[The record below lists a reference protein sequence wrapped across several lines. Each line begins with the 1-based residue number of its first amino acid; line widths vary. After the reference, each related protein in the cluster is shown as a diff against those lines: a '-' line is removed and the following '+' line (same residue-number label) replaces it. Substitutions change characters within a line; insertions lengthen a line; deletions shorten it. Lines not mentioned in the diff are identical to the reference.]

1 MIGHSTLSNPLLD
14 LSGLPRF
21 AEIDA
26 AQIEPA
32 LDQTLARCRQKI
44 TEIESA
50 CDHPTWHSVAAEIQ
64 DIEEHLERVW
74 APVSHLNAVTDSEAF
89 RAAVEVC
96 LPKLSDFSSN

>member
-50 CDHPTWHSVAAEIQ
+50 
-64 DIEEHLERVW
+64 
-74 APVSHLNAVTDSEAF
+74 
-89 RAAVEVC
+89 
-96 LPKLSDFSSN
+96 